1 MSFTSDYLKALEEE
15 KKKKKSSATTKPLV
29 NNRNLGKLS
38 YLPTNQ
44 TTPVFSTTE
53 EEEDDIAP
61 VKVTEQERSWFQ
73 KGAFE
78 DGYQFGDISRTV
90 MGTASDLQSNIA
102 KGILGIGEG
111 VVDSL
116 AYVAGGIGGM
126 LGADE
131 WQSNLEKF
139 IKKDLVNED
148 VIDKA
153 AKEDILTKMLLGE
166 KSVDEVSVFGE
177 KTDSLVQSAGQLAG
191 TVGLQAV
198 GVPWFITSGVTSFGS
213 QADSALKEGASFGE
227 AGASALISAGAELLT
242 EKLFGGSGLGE
253 KGLINL
259 EPLTK
264 GISNKV
270 VKALADFGIDMA
282 AEGSEE
288 VVSQVVSNLST
299 ALYKEENLGD
309 ILLSEEAIDGYIES
323 AIGGAVLGG
332 GMNAVK
338 VGSSIKSGKD
348 YRTGFTENEQKVVDW
363 VMDGRIYEAEQSG
376 KKLSKKEKDEIYNSI
391 VEEMDRGSI
400 SLETI
405 EEALGGETYDQYKDT
420 IDRENKAL
428 EEFAELYEGDE
439 LKQQVDDLLKRS
451 ERKKLAYQVRQEVSD
466 LVKDDRLAESYRERA
481 RKGQKF
487 EADLTQYDEKI
498 RPTIQSAIESGVLN
512 NQRGT
517 HEFVEFVAKISADQ
531 GVPFE
536 FLNNQK
542 LKESG
547 FAVEG
552 VTMNGRYTGDKI
564 EINVDSKK
572 AVQTTV
578 GHEITHVLEGS
589 KLYENLQNTL
599 FEYAKSRKS
608 SDSKFENEYKERLYK
623 TRQLYKQFEEYQ
635 GIEGF
640 EKIKKEVV
648 ADLVGDYLFQDS
660 NFVKHL
666 STKDRNVFQRIYDE
680 VKHLLKLA
688 TAGSKEAREL
698 ERVKKAFEAVYRDN
712 GNQNADGS
720 DSDVQY
726 SLVEDKETID
736 FLENQEHL
744 TVYKA
749 MVMID
754 GKLYPPMASQNYVEE
769 EYTTKKGEKKTRRV
783 RKLKNPSVLG
793 RWQQSDERPDLVTS
807 FMPPS
812 QKYPEGYGQFDL
824 LKSNGK
830 TTGGVAYNPYE
841 HTSNIVLNDQ
851 FAEAY
856 QRPELVTVE
865 YQIPVSELTSGYKA
879 QYAKDPVGLTDWKAG
894 GVAQKLKN
902 SHRDVYL
909 TRWSKPVRVLSDA
922 EVAQKYKEILDK
934 EEGISVPWNVVT
946 PSLRTELE
954 KIGVPIDYSDI
965 KAGSTIRN
973 FEAAMRGDYDKKT
986 SKKTRYSLTESFT
999 DSNGTRFDNAVL
1011 LDTDF
1016 FDGTPPR
1023 RWGEKLRTMVY
1034 ERASEDPFILP
1045 IVDENGNTTLL
1056 QFASPKD
1063 RVAKVGGANHRV
1075 LDELSSTSDNISKL
1089 AVVHVDEIVSV
1100 SEENSPYYT
1109 SENNHQWLDANG
1121 WLHRN
1126 ANVINQKNGNIYNI
1140 TVDIAKAADGR
1151 TILYATDG
1159 KIKKVG
1165 SVEVNSLK
1173 IKGSRQNSNFSDNV
1187 AQESGNVNGQYSLDE
1202 DTDQKLKDV
1211 GLNYDSDSDTVSY
1224 SLSSLEDTFDFNKSE
1239 VDYQASRLE
1248 YEDALAKAIAVDKE
1262 NVTEEEQAKAKRYL
1276 DSLFLIHDMIAKDPN
1291 RLDYEAAVGKSAW
1304 VSNAEYGG
1312 SIDFSTLCAK
1322 RRLFTGTFDAIQ
1334 NEMPDIVLNENDF
1347 LQIRNMLLEK
1357 NLESPCSMCYV
1368 EGSRAKHGVY
1378 VAKWLKEYKKT
1389 NPEWVP
1395 QIADFTST
1403 TRLEQTRINH
1413 PEAYEKYV
1421 EAMNKLSQRKPKEAS
1436 VRTDYKGEILRDFKD
1451 TSSVAEKNK
1460 NGGVRFNSFSDFE
1473 VIHALDCM
1481 QVITDMARVG
1491 LNGQAYTK
1499 VKEFAEAFGNT
1510 GLKINLS
1517 LVAKDVDENGKLIM
1531 DETNGMN
1538 YAEAMDIRN
1547 RYSENVGTVI
1557 VVFNEAQLKAALA
1570 DSTIDYVLPFHRSQW
1585 KKSQYTMMGLPTNTK
1600 DFTNFQND
1608 RITNP
1613 NTGRDVKLSKI
1624 KHISQYTNDITG
1636 ESFDIKDNIMPNQY
1650 WDFSKS
1656 GRENAQRYLDYIN
1669 DNGMTPK
1676 FSFLL
1681 SKDTNGDWVLPQ
1693 DAVGDGYFKL
1703 LIDFKMYDNDGWGS
1717 PQNPVVPDFNMPYI
1731 QKMLEDYKGGH
1742 QAFPV
1747 AHDVVREF
1755 VEGKKNGKFSLSNEG
1770 EEFQRFGDYATPASD
1785 LRFEED
1791 IAPVVKPVAEN
1802 ATTTEYAPV
1811 PTSVSEMETVEET
1824 VPDDYA
1830 PMPYDPGEEYAAMRE
1845 EEFASIS
1852 DADAPPAPNQPI
1864 KTVKERLTA
1873 KLQNLETELA
1883 NNLRLREESKA
1894 SYDEEIARLQAEY
1907 DARKNK
1913 NTISA
1918 NNLLRRIERTKR
1930 LRDNVDADYAKRIS
1944 DLEAK
1949 KEKSSEELRTGES
1962 PTEQGAMRRELH
1974 QSIVANIKSRFAEG
1988 GYDFD
1993 EVLKRAKN
2001 LATFS
2006 TVDNTPQRVMEKS
2019 LGYKE
2024 GQILSDLTVDQVARN
2039 ESKGIR
2045 WLNSYTDRK
2054 NGILAQL
2061 SKEYGIKPGS
2071 KESAAAQMYAEG
2083 FYVNDN
2089 NEIIQY
2095 GDSELAQDFPDY
2107 NVRANI
2113 IGLSKDPRIRQ
2124 IYDETLAMINA
2135 SRAKNAY
2142 PEIKRLDNYFLHFR
2156 AMDDTFSRLG
2166 LPFNPNDIKA
2176 KDLPTDLNGV
2186 TADLKPGQP
2195 YFASAMHRKG
2205 KRTSFDLLGGLEKYL
2220 SSAKNQIY
2228 HIDDIQTLRALRN
2241 YIADTYGQASG
2252 LESLDLLTE
2261 EEAQERIKQVY
2272 DSHLSTFAKFLNEE
2286 ANVIAGKTALIDRGL
2301 EGIIGRRG
2309 IQFLDTINRQV
2320 GSNMVGFNV
2329 SSSLTNFV
2337 SVAQAFAKTNKAD
2350 FVKAF
2355 SQTAASKIGS
2365 MFGRTDS
2372 FAENNPTI
2380 IRRKGADRFYRTPW
2394 QKAGDAGY
2402 AMMSAVDNISTEIV
2416 VRAKYNELIRKG
2428 MSEQEATREAD
2439 KWVSR
2444 LMGDR
2449 SLGQQPQLYNSK
2461 MLGILTKFQLEVRNQ
2476 LDSQFYDTIQEAK
2489 VSAEDIE
2496 NAQARN
2502 AKVAAKVGSTFFQL
2516 AVAQHLFGKAFES
2529 VAGYNPAFDIISVLV
2544 TALGFDDEEESEDT
2558 ALDNIEQ
2565 AFLELLGD
2573 LPYTSTFTGGRI
2585 PIESALPIEQF
2596 VTGKDQYGNEKSRWE
2611 TLGEAAPYYLLP
2623 GGYGQIKK
2631 TTQGLDMF
2639 SDDHPVS
2646 GSYTDS
2652 GKLRFPVE
2660 DTFGNRLQAGLFGQ
2674 YASGNARDY
2683 FDNERQALGDKQ
2695 IQEFAEVGMTIQ
2707 EYWKYRDGL
2716 KGLNSVEEKFDYI
2729 SGLDIPMEKKNIL
2742 INNLVDRKEDVDLTD
2757 YENYSSYSEFDF
2769 ASKYPEKYS
2778 FLQENNISYEQY
2790 ANADEDGRDAYNW
2803 AFNNPEKYTVS
2814 KAVSSDVTEYR
2825 KYTKDIYNLSADK
2838 DEDGKSISG
2847 SKKTKVI
2854 DYINNLDLDY
2864 GEKII
2869 LFKTQYPADNSYNR
2883 DIVEYLNSRNDI
2895 TYSEIVTILRELEF
2909 TVLDDGTVQWEE

>member
-15 KKKKKSSATTKPLV
+15 KKKKKNSSATTKPLV
-29 NNRNLGKLS
+29 NNRSLGKLS

-44 TTPVFSTTE
+44 ANPVFSTTDD
-53 EEEDDIAP
+53 EDDIAP
-61 VKVTEQERSWFQ
+61 VKATEQERSWFQ

-78 DGYQFGDISRTV
+78 DGYQFGDISRTIK
-90 MGTASDLQSNIA
+90 GTASDIESNIA

-111 VVDSL
+111 LVDTL

-126 LGADE
+126 LGAKE
-131 WQSNLEKF
+131 WQSNLENFVKE
-139 IKKDLVNED
+139 DLVKDD

-153 AKEDILTKMLLGE
+153 AKNGDIITKMLLGE
-166 KSVDEVSVFGE
+166 KSVDEVSVLGE

-198 GVPWFITSGVTSFGS
+198 GVPWFITSGVTSFGG
-213 QADSALKEGASFGE
+213 QAGDALKEGASYGE

-270 VKALADFGIDMA
+270 VKALADFGVDMA
-282 AEGSEE
+282 AEGAEE

-299 ALYKEENLGD
+299 ALYKEESLGE

-332 GMNAVK
+332 GMNSIK

-348 YRTGFTENEQKVVDW
+348 YRTGFTTNEQKVVDW
-363 VMDGRIYEAEQSG
+363 VMNERTYDAEQNG
-376 KKLSKKEKDEIYNSI
+376 KKLTKKEKDEIYNSI

-405 EEALGGETYDQYKDT
+405 EEALGGETYDRYKDT
-420 IDRENKAL
+420 IDKENKIL
-428 EEFAELYEGDE
+428 EVFAELYEGDE
-439 LKQQVDDLLKRS
+439 LKQQVDDLMNRS
-451 ERKKLAYQVRQEVSD
+451 ERSKLATQVRQEVSE

-481 RKGQKF
+481 RKGQRF
-487 EADLTQYDEKI
+487 EADLSQYDEKV
-498 RPTIQSAIESGVLN
+498 RPTIQSAIDSGVLN

-517 HEFVEFVAKISADQ
+517 HEFVDFVAKVSADL

-536 FLNNQK
+536 FLNNQR

-572 AVQTTV
+572 AVQSTV

-589 KLYENLQNTL
+589 QLYDKLQNTL
-599 FEYAKSRKS
+599 FEYAKSRKA
-608 SDSKFENEYKERLYK
+608 SDSDFENEYKERLYK

-635 GIEGF
+635 GVEGF

-666 STKDRNVFQRIYDE
+666 STKDRNVFQKIYDE

-698 ERVKKAFEAVYRDN
+698 EKVKKAFEDVYRD
-712 GNQNADGS
+712 GGKA
-720 DSDVQY
+720 
-726 SLVEDKETID
+726 ETD
-736 FLENQEHL
+736 AN
-744 TVYKA
+744 T
-749 MVMID
+749 D
-754 GKLYPPMASQNYVEE
+754 
-769 EYTTKKGEKKTRRV
+769 
-783 RKLKNPSVLG
+783 
-793 RWQQSDERPDLVTS
+793 
-807 FMPPS
+807 
-812 QKYPEGYGQFDL
+812 
-824 LKSNGK
+824 NGK
-830 TTGGVAYNPYE
+830 
-841 HTSNIVLNDQ
+841 
-851 FAEAY
+851 
-856 QRPELVTVE
+856 
-865 YQIPVSELTSGYKA
+865 
-879 QYAKDPVGLTDWKAG
+879 
-894 GVAQKLKN
+894 
-902 SHRDVYL
+902 
-909 TRWSKPVRVLSDA
+909 
-922 EVAQKYKEILDK
+922 
-934 EEGISVPWNVVT
+934 
-946 PSLRTELE
+946 
-954 KIGVPIDYSDI
+954 
-965 KAGSTIRN
+965 
-973 FEAAMRGDYDKKT
+973 
-986 SKKTRYSLTESFT
+986 YSLTESFT
-999 DSNGTRFDNAVL
+999 DSNGTQFDNAVL

-1023 RWGEKLRTMVY
+1023 KWGEKLRTMVY

-1063 RVAKVGGANHRV
+1063 RVTKDGGSIHKV

-1089 AVVHVDEIVSV
+1089 AVVHVDEIISV

-1109 SENNHQWLDANG
+1109 NENSHQWLDANG

-1126 ANVINQKNGNIYNI
+1126 ANVINRKNGNIYNL

-1165 SVEVNSLK
+1165 SVKVNSLK
-1173 IKGSRQNSNFSDNV
+1173 IKGSRQDSNFSDNV
-1187 AQESGNVNGQYSLDE
+1187 AQKSGNVNGQFSLSDSDGNQLTAEQQEYFKDSKILDRDGNLLKVYHTTNNDFTVFDNARKGENTEADNSYLGHFFTDDPDYMSQFPEFKDGKTEAYYLNIKNPIDMNNISKQAFLDIVDVTGGDVQEASELYDREYEAEVQRAKNRGDNNTILELHRLLEELTGEYYYDSDFHEVLKPNYDKLIAKGYDGIINNMDGMGWANEYIVLDSNQAKLTSNTKPTDNPDVRYSLSNE
-1202 DTDQKLKDV
+1202 TNQKLKDV
-1211 GLNYDSDSDTVSY
+1211 GLNYDSNSETVSY
-1224 SLSSLEDTFDFNKSE
+1224 SLTSLEDAFDYNKGE
-1239 VDYQASRLE
+1239 ADYLASRLE
-1248 YEDALAKAIAVDKE
+1248 YEAALAKAIAEDKG

-1276 DSLFLIHDMIAKDPN
+1276 DSLFLIHDMIAEDTN

-1334 NEMPDIVLNENDF
+1334 NEMPDTVLNENDF
-1347 LQIRNMLLEK
+1347 LQIRNLLLEK

-1436 VRTDYKGEILRDFKD
+1436 VRTDYRGEILRDFKD
-1451 TSSVAEKNK
+1451 STTVQEKNK

-1517 LVAKDVDENGKLIM
+1517 LVAKDVDENGKLVM
-1531 DETNGMN
+1531 DETNGMK

-1570 DSTIDYVLPFHRSQW
+1570 DNTIDYVLPFHRSQW

-1681 SKDTNGDWVLPQ
+1681 SKDANGDWVLPQ
-1693 DAVGDGYFKL
+1693 DGVGDGYFKL
-1703 LIDFKMYDNDGWGS
+1703 LIDFKMYDNNGWGS
-1717 PQNPVVPDFNMPYI
+1717 PQNPVVPEFNMPYI

-1747 AHDVVREF
+1747 AHDVVKEF
-1755 VEGKKNGKFSLSNEG
+1755 VEGKKKGKFSLSNTGEG
-1770 EEFQRFGDYATPASD
+1770 FQKFGDYATPASD

-1791 IAPVVKPVAEN
+1791 IAPV
-1802 ATTTEYAPV
+1802 T
-1811 PTSVSEMETVEET
+1811 VSKTETVEESL
-1824 VPDDYA
+1824 PDDYA
-1830 PMPYDPGEEYAAMRE
+1830 PMPEDPEDEYAAMRE
-1845 EEFASIS
+1845 EAFASIS
-1852 DADAPPAPNQPI
+1852 DADAPPAPNLPI

-1873 KLQNLETELA
+1873 KLQNFQTELA
-1883 NNLRLREESKA
+1883 NNQRLREESKV

-1913 NTISA
+1913 NTVSA
-1918 NNLLRRIERTKR
+1918 NDLLRRIERTKR

-1949 KEKSSEELRTGES
+1949 QERMMSPQYQTAVQRMTKQEEYSKLMDDLIGDTSTWVDKKLGISYKVNTLRRNLRDVVRDSRGNRDIAKADAIYEELQGKYNHNEAELKRESKRIKEVFADLNLNHAEDTYAHMLGEFRYNPDTTLTERTVEEFFEKHKDKIAKWKVDEAIAESRKVFDDLLVRVNERLKEQGMKEIPYRKGYFPHFTNPKQSKLAKLFNWKTIDTEIPTSIAGITEAFNPDRSWQSFNKQRTGDTTDYSLQQGLDMYIHGALDWIYHIEDIQKRRAFENHIRYTHSAEGVKAKIDAIRKNEEYDADEMQDQIDLVYAEANNPLNNFVTDLRAGTNTLANKKSSMDRAIEEKTNRKVYSVMT
-1962 PTEQGAMRRELH
+1962 
-1974 QSIVANIKSRFAEG
+1974 
-1988 GYDFD
+1988 
-1993 EVLKRAKN
+1993 N
-2001 LATFS
+2001 L
-2006 TVDNTPQRVMEKS
+2006 
-2019 LGYKE
+2019 
-2024 GQILSDLTVDQVARN
+2024 
-2039 ESKGIR
+2039 
-2045 WLNSYTDRK
+2045 
-2054 NGILAQL
+2054 
-2061 SKEYGIKPGS
+2061 
-2071 KESAAAQMYAEG
+2071 
-2083 FYVNDN
+2083 N
-2089 NEIIQY
+2089 N
-2095 GDSELAQDFPDY
+2095 
-2107 NVRANI
+2107 R
-2113 IGLSKDPRIRQ
+2113 
-2124 IYDETLAMINA
+2124 INA
-2135 SRAKNAY
+2135 NMVVGS
-2142 PEIKRLDNYFLHFR
+2142 
-2156 AMDDTFSRLG
+2156 
-2166 LPFNPNDIKA
+2166 
-2176 KDLPTDLNGV
+2176 
-2186 TADLKPGQP
+2186 
-2195 YFASAMHRKG
+2195 
-2205 KRTSFDLLGGLEKYL
+2205 L
-2220 SSAKNQIY
+2220 SSALTNIIPITQSWVEVSPVNTLKAMGDTIRST
-2228 HIDDIQTLRALRN
+2228 IRDDGVVN
-2241 YIADTYGQASG
+2241 
-2252 LESLDLLTE
+2252 ESDFLTN
-2261 EEAQERIKQVY
+2261 R
-2272 DSHLSTFAKFLNEE
+2272 LMNEE
-2286 ANVIAGKTALIDRGL
+2286 NLYKTGWDKASEKVAFVMEAIDNFTAQTVWRSKYIQNVSEGMSASDAIKNADQFAENVIAGRSRGN
-2301 EGIIGRRG
+2301 
-2309 IQFLDTINRQV
+2309 Q
-2320 GSNMVGFNV
+2320 
-2329 SSSLTNFV
+2329 
-2337 SVAQAFAKTNKAD
+2337 
-2350 FVKAF
+2350 
-2355 SQTAASKIGS
+2355 
-2365 MFGRTDS
+2365 
-2372 FAENNPTI
+2372 PTI
-2380 IRRKGADRFYRTPW
+2380 F
-2394 QKAGDAGY
+2394 DAKNP
-2402 AMMSAVDNISTEIV
+2402 V
-2416 VRAKYNELIRKG
+2416 
-2428 MSEQEATREAD
+2428 
-2439 KWVSR
+2439 
-2444 LMGDR
+2444 
-2449 SLGQQPQLYNSK
+2449 
-2461 MLGILTKFQLEVRNQ
+2461 TKIFTAFQLEVSNQ
-2476 LDSQFYDTIQEAK
+2476 YAYMFKDAPQDSKTKARLIKGYATAFMGANLY
-2489 VSAEDIE
+2489 
-2496 NAQARN
+2496 NALYSSLVGR
-2502 AKVAAKVGSTFFQL
+2502 KAAFDPISIIGELLKDLG
-2516 AVAQHLFGKAFES
+2516 LFGE
-2529 VAGYNPAFDIISVLV
+2529 
-2544 TALGFDDEEESEDT
+2544 DEEEPEDIILNLT
-2558 ALDNIEQ
+2558 ENVVKEIP
-2565 AFLELLGD
+2565 FVGGLLG
-2573 LPYTSTFTGGRI
+2573 GGRI
-2585 PIESALPIEQF
+2585 PISSALPYSGEYEGFSKF
-2596 VTGKDQYGNEKSRWE
+2596 VDDISSQNFKGLAKEMLQP
-2611 TLGEAAPYYLLP
+2611 LYYLALP
-2623 GGYGQIKK
+2623 LGGGQIKK
-2631 TTQGLDMF
+2631 TNEGMGMF

-2674 YASGNARDY
+2674 YASKNARDY
-2683 FDNERQALGDKQ
+2683 FDNGYTALNEKQ
-2695 IQEFAEVGMTIQ
+2695 IQELIDSELSIE
-2707 EYWKYRDGL
+2707 EYRKYREGL
-2716 KGLNSVEEKFDYI
+2716 KGKDTLGEKVAYI
-2729 SGLDIPMEKKNIL
+2729 ANLDIPIRSKNVL
-2742 INNLVDRKEDVDLTD
+2742 VNNIADREEPIDLTYFGKYD
-2757 YENYSSYSEFDF
+2757 DWGEFEY
-2769 ASKYPEKYS
+2769 AHKYPEKYD
-2778 FLQENNISYEQY
+2778 FLKDNNITVEQY
-2790 ANADEDGRDAYNW
+2790 ESFDDDTKDAWSW
-2803 AFNNPEKYTVS
+2803 AYQNPEKFAVS
-2814 KAVSSDVTEYR
+2814 KAISSDVTEYR
-2825 KYTKDIYNLSADK
+2825 RYAKDIYNLSADK
-2838 DEDGKSISG
+2838 DEEGKSISG
-2847 SKKTKVI
+2847 SKKQKVI
-2854 DYINNLDLDY
+2854 DYINNLNLDY
-2864 GEKII
+2864 GAKIV
-2869 LFKTQYPADNSYNR
+2869 LFKSQYPADNSYNR
-2883 DIVEYLNSRNDI
+2883 DIVEYLNSRDDI
-2895 TYSEIVTILRELEF
+2895 TYSEMVTILRELEF
-2909 TVLDDGTVQWEE
+2909 TVLNDGTVQWEE